1 VVPYGVEREEENE
14 EVARLRAA
22 LERHRPALC
31 EALVAAMTE
40 RTFPP
45 HPRFKRSTPPSLEDA
60 DALCGI
66 HVIYCYP
73 DWEPVIGGLSRAA
86 AWKCGVRIPFNP
98 RAEEAL
104 KRGAQIP
111 FDSRLKDPWDDE
123 PDGVFVVRAAER
135 WIIDAWRA
143 VRGVA
148 PDLRGFMSEH
158 DGGEMIDLDSGQV
171 VPDDDVGM
179 GPL

>member
-1 VVPYGVEREEENE
+1 VEREEEE
-14 EVARLRAA
+14 EVVAHLRAA
-22 LERHRPALC
+22 LEKYSPALHTG
-31 EALVAAMTE
+31 LRAAMTE

-45 HPRFKRSTPPSLEDA
+45 HPRFRGRAPPPLNDA

-66 HVIYCYP
+66 HVVYCYP
-73 DWEPVIGGLSRAA
+73 DWNPVIGGLSRAA

-104 KRGAQIP
+104 KGGERIP
-111 FDSRLKDPWDDE
+111 FDSGPEDPWDDD
-123 PDGVFVVRAAER
+123 PDGVLVVRAAER

-143 VRGVA
+143 VRVVA
-148 PDLRGFMSEH
+148 PDLRGFMSDH

-171 VPDDDVGM
+171 VPDAQVGM

>member
-1 VVPYGVEREEENE
+1 VEREEEE
-14 EVARLRAA
+14 EELVARLRAA
-22 LERHRPALC
+22 LEKYSPTLREGLR
-31 EALVAAMTE
+31 AAMTE

-45 HPRFKRSTPPSLEDA
+45 HPRFKRSAPPPLDDA

-73 DWEPVIGGLSRAA
+73 DWQPVIGGLSRAA

-98 RAEEAL
+98 RAQQAL
-104 KRGAQIP
+104 KRGERIP
-111 FDSRLKDPWDDE
+111 FDSGPKDPWDDD

-135 WIIDAWRA
+135 WVIDAWRG
-143 VRGVA
+143 VRAVA
-148 PDLRGFMSEH
+148 PDLRGFVSEH
-158 DGGEMIDLDSGQV
+158 DGGAMVDLDSGQV
-171 VPDDDVGM
+171 VPDAQVGM